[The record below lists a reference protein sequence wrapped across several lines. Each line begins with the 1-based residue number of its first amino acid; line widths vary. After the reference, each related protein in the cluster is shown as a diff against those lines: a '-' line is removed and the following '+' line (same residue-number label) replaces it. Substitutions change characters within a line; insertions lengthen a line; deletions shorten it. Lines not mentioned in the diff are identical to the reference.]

1 MSSTPAVGSSSNA
14 TELIHRTKP
23 QQANASNAIHTTT
36 PKTLSKGQQ
45 QHQHHHLSDE
55 TPRSFA
61 WHEFRSVYDT
71 PSWLVNPFQ
80 EVGYRVDLS
89 LWQCFLST
97 FKLHNQ
103 SWNIWTSW
111 LAALLLVASVS
122 INHLPNI
129 PHNDDYW
136 VFLTS
141 MTLVASANVFSAIFH
156 TFLSH
161 SPRTKKLLASLDYW
175 GLFLIGTNQ

>member
-97 FKLHNQ
+97 FKLHNE

-111 LAALLLVASVS
+111 IAALL
-122 INHLPNI
+122 
-129 PHNDDYW
+129 
-136 VFLTS
+136 
-141 MTLVASANVFSAIFH
+141 LVASANVFSAIFH